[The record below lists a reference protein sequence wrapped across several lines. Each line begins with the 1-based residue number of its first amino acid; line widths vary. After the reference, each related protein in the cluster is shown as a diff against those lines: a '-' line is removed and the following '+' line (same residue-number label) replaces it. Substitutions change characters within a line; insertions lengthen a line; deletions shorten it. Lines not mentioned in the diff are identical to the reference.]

1 MYKNIFTYLFLSL
14 YLASALFAQSNISPT
29 KNNKKVVQKAYISL
43 LSPYDNQ
50 MTSREK
56 VLFKGVTKGLD
67 SLKIGKR
74 KVIISK
80 NGSFYH
86 RHYLPA
92 KNAYNKVDIV
102 GTKLNGEKVVKSLRI
117 FRVHKEFE
125 SDRLDAALDSI
136 HAAYQSIG
144 WKQKPFIYSARRY
157 LSDQVIESMKR
168 SGTLNEENVLE
179 EEPQIEIMMEYA
191 ELLRKDNTAL
201 LLIPWTGSALYL
213 EEITNHIVRSVDQMS
228 LMTLRNFGVLW
239 FNRELSILENYSSRS
254 AVDEPLSFVKW
265 ILNDKHTIKLGSILQ
280 DYKQFVSER
289 FFVDYRKITHQKMR
303 HSKKKVMNNIERL
316 RSYHESPEY
325 KEALSYQGKGYY
337 YIMTGTFAKYDNAK
351 FLRED
356 MRTEGYNSDVVPFEQ
371 KDGMILY
378 RVQLGPFQDKTA
390 AKEVD
395 KSLTSLGF
403 ETLLLKI

>member
-1 MYKNIFTYLFLSL
+1 MLLIN
-14 YLASALFAQSNISPT
+14 QSVET
-29 KNNKKVVQKAYISL
+29 
-43 LSPYDNQ
+43 
-50 MTSREK
+50 E
-56 VLFKGVTKGLD
+56 
-67 SLKIGKR
+67 
-74 KVIISK
+74 
-80 NGSFYH
+80 
-86 RHYLPA
+86 
-92 KNAYNKVDIV
+92 
-102 GTKLNGEKVVKSLRI
+102 
-117 FRVHKEFE
+117 
-125 SDRLDAALDSI
+125 
-136 HAAYQSIG
+136 
-144 WKQKPFIYSARRY
+144 PFIYSARRY

-213 EEITNHIVRSVDQMS
+213 EEIINHLVRSVDQMS

-265 ILNDKHTIKLGSILQ
+265 ILNDKHTIKLGSIPQ
-280 DYKQFVSER
+280 EYKQFVSER

-337 YIMTGTFAKYDNAK
+337 IMTGTFAKYDNAI
-351 FLRED
+351 FTED
-356 MRTEGYNSDVVPFEQ
+356 MYRGYNSDVIPFEQ

-378 RVQLGPFQDKTA
+378 RVQLGPFQDKSA
-390 AKEVD
+390 AEVD
-395 KSLTSLGF
+395 KS
-403 ETLLLKI
+403 